1 MCAIW
6 QANFKSMMMFH
17 VKHRMLSECS
27 WLHSV
32 PLLPIDAAGAWFCLD
47 RPSRCDK
54 RWQVT
59 ISQNSLAVGSQN
71 RNVSRETSF
80 HQLCAW
86 AGSSNSARQDVWNQS
101 LCSSCCCAPTG
112 VVCCCVMNRLHMN
125 PGRSVV
131 SRGLLTSYIAMR
143 EEI

>member
-6 QANFKSMMMFH
+6 QANFKSTMMFH
-17 VKHRMLSECS
+17 VKHRKLSECS

-32 PLLPIDAAGAWFCLD
+32 PHLPMDAALVWFCFD
-47 RPSRCDK
+47 KPSRCDK
-54 RWQVT
+54 RRRLT
-59 ISQNSLAVGSQN
+59 ISQNSLVAGSQN

-80 HQLCAW
+80 HQLCAL
-86 AGSSNSARQDVWNQS
+86 AGSTNSARQDVWNQS
-101 LCSSCCCAPTG
+101 CRSSCCCAPTG
-112 VVCCCVMNRLHMN
+112 VVCCGVMNRLHMN

-131 SRGLLTSYIAMR
+131 SRGLLMSYIAGR